1 MDILNKL
8 EKYYNNKYK
17 EISKLLNLEINYNIE
32 FIKTESKKTL
42 LGFYHNNKLLF
53 NGKFTFYGIYQK
65 ERQIW
70 IWASSIPGINSEQIN
85 KINKIKSFNYLFQ
98 NSYNIIINF
107 YYQLLTQDII
117 LITDIKQLEWINRL
131 LIYLNN
137 DIFYFNPVYQNDN
150 IQFIGLSKIIEK
162 YI

>member
-8 EKYYNNKYK
+8 EIYYNNKYK
-17 EISKLLNLEINYNIE
+17 EISKLLNLENNYNIE
-32 FIKTESKKTL
+32 FMKTETNKTL

-53 NGKFTFYGIYQK
+53 NGKFTFYGIFQK

-70 IWASSIPGINSEQIN
+70 IWASSIPGINSKQINQIN
-85 KINKIKSFNYLFQ
+85 KIRSFNYLFQ
-98 NSYNIIINF
+98 NSDHTIINF
-107 YYQLLTQDII
+107 YYQLLTQDMI
-117 LITDIKQLEWINRL
+117 LITDNKQLEWINRL

-137 DIFYFNPVYQNDN
+137 DIFYFNPIYQNDN